1 MAIERLLRR
10 AFVGVSL
17 LVLLPSG
24 AVAQSAIAGVARD
37 TTGAVL
43 PGVTVEVASPAL
55 IEQTRSAV
63 TDAQGQY
70 KIIDLR
76 PGTYS
81 VTFALPGFS
90 TVKRDGVDLP
100 ANFTATINGELR
112 VGSLE
117 APSTATERGANK
129 GVRPANLASGMMAN
143 VPRKMLSGRV

>member
-1 MAIERLLRR
+1 MLESGGAICAPSISRGLTERNGAYDARNGPRVCSLRRALMAIERLLRR
-10 AFVGVSL
+10 VFVGISL
-17 LVLLPSG
+17 ILVLPGG
-24 AVAQSAIAGVARD
+24 AYAQSAIAGVARD
-37 TTGAVL
+37 STGAVL

-90 TVKRDGVDLP
+90 TVKREGVELP
-100 ANFTATINGELR
+100 ANFTATINGEL
-112 VGSLE
+112 
-117 APSTATERGANK
+117 
-129 GVRPANLASGMMAN
+129 
-143 VPRKMLSGRV
+143 